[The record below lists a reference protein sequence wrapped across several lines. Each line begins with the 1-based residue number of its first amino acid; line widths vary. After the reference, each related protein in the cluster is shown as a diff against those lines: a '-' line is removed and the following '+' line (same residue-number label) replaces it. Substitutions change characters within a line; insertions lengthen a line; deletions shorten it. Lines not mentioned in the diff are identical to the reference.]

1 VKLKIALAEASH
13 WHVPLYV
20 EGLNRLGHKLIALS
34 DSNKKLAIELGRNLN
49 CTAYGSYE
57 ELVVKEKP
65 DFVFAFGKHA
75 DMPQIGEFLIKEK
88 IPFVIEKP
96 SGTSSQQIKELLA
109 LQSKVGTFVAVPLV
123 FRYSPLMD
131 EISSIQRKGELG
143 TLTHCYFRF
152 IAGSPQRYIQANS
165 SWMLD
170 PSVAGGGCTI
180 NLAVHFIDLFL
191 YLAQDRVRYVYAALN
206 SLTHKT
212 DIEDFS
218 VVVLRTK
225 KDQVG
230 IIETGYTYP
239 QHEQASREIYYGLT
253 TTKGFMWARDDTL
266 HWIRRANKKEKVT
279 KGVGIN
285 EYHSIYV
292 RKVLEE
298 FLKDTG
304 PRTSLKEMYKVMKI
318 IEAVYKSAREGK
330 VVKVV

>member
-1 VKLKIALAEASH
+1 MAI
-13 WHVPLYV
+13 PL
-20 EGLNRLGHKLIALS
+20 I
-34 DSNKKLAIELGRNLN
+34 
-49 CTAYGSYE
+49 
-57 ELVVKEKP
+57 
-65 DFVFAFGKHA
+65 
-75 DMPQIGEFLIKEK
+75 
-88 IPFVIEKP
+88 
-96 SGTSSQQIKELLA
+96 
-109 LQSKVGTFVAVPLV
+109 

-131 EISSIQRKGELG
+131 DILSIQRKGELG

-191 YLAQDRVRYVYAALN
+191 YLAKERVRRVYATLN

-225 KDQVG
+225 KGQVG

-266 HWIRRANKKEKVT
+266 HWIRRANKKEKVI
-279 KGVGIN
+279 KGIEIN
-285 EYHSIYV
+285 EYHPIYV
-292 RKVLEE
+292 GKVLEE
-298 FLKDTG
+298 FLRDTA
-304 PRTSLKEMYKVMKI
+304 PRTSLKEMYEVMKI